1 MAKAPAIKKAAAK
14 AAPSTTRKTR
24 SGMIRTLGPKA
35 TLGKRAT

>member
-1 MAKAPAIKKAAAK
+1 MAKKPTPKKAAAK

-24 SGMIRTLGPKA
+24 SGWVRTIGSKA

>member
-1 MAKAPAIKKAAAK
+1 MAKAPTTKKVAAK
-14 AAPSTTRKTR
+14 AAPSTTRK